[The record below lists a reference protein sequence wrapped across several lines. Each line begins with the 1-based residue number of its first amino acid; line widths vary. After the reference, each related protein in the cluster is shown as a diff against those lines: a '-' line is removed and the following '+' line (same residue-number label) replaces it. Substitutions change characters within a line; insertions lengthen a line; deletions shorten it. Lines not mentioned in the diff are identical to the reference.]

1 MYQNENIQKKLNKF
15 SQDFVDIFVT
25 LNDKK

>member
-15 SQDFVDIFVT
+15 SQDFVDIFLT
-25 LNDKK
+25 LNDKR